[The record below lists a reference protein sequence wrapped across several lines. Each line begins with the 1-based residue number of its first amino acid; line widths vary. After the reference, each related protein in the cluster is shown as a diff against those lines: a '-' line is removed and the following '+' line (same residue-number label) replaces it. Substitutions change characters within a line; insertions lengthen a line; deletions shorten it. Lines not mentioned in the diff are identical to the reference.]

1 MAESCKLEICREII
15 RRKTMVYSRRDFGKI
30 ALAGVP
36 ALSAM
41 MSMKNM
47 GIDSTFDGVRL
58 GTITYSFNND
68 LPLVAGQDQID
79 GIIPLCQTAG
89 VGLIEL
95 MCNHAEPASDLAV
108 QQAAARAARMAAL
121 AAATAAGTAPAPGAG
136 GPGAGAPGAGA
147 AAGRGRGPSPEAM
160 KARDDLRQWR
170 LSTSM
175 SHFEGIKKKF
185 NDAGINIFAY
195 CVNGM
200 GDDFTSDEIDV
211 MFAQAKALGAST
223 ISSST
228 TVSIAQKLVPF
239 AEKHKYTIAYH
250 NHADLTDPN
259 QVCTP
264 ESIKKILAM
273 SPYFRS
279 NLDIAHYVE
288 ANLDPIPLIEE
299 IHDKITHFHIADGQK
314 NNGHEVPFG
323 QGDTPIKA
331 VVNLLKD
338 KKYPIVGMIE
348 LEYRPPAGSN
358 TALEVKKC
366 LDYVKQAMA

>member
-1 MAESCKLEICREII
+1 
-15 RRKTMVYSRRDFGKI
+15 MVYSRRDFGKI

-41 MSMKNM
+41 MSMKNL

-95 MCNHAEPASDLAV
+95 MCNHAEPASALAV

-121 AAATAAGTAPAPGAG
+121 AAAAAAGTTPPA
-136 GPGAGAPGAGA
+136 PGAGAPGAGA
-147 AAGRGRGPSPEAM
+147 GGAGRGPSPEAM

-170 LSTSM
+170 LSTPM

-185 NDAGINIFAY
+185 NNAGINIFAY

-200 GDDFTSDEIDV
+200 GDDFTSEEIDV

-228 TVSIAQKLVPF
+228 TVSIAQKLVPC

-279 NLDIAHYVE
+279 NLDIAHYVG
-288 ANLDPIPLIEE
+288 ANLDPVPFILE
-299 IHDKITHFHIADGQK
+299 IHDKITHFHIADGTK
-314 NNGHEVPFG
+314 NGGREVPFG

-331 VVNLLKD
+331 VAKLLKE

-348 LEYRPPAGSN
+348 LEYRAPEGSN

>member
-1 MAESCKLEICREII
+1 
-15 RRKTMVYSRRDFGKI
+15 MVYSRRDFGKI

-41 MSMKNM
+41 MSMKNL

-79 GIIPLCQTAG
+79 GIIPALPDGRRGPDRIDVQSRRACKRAG
-89 VGLIEL
+89 STTGRGTGSSHG
-95 MCNHAEPASDLAV
+95 CFSRSHCGWHS
-108 QQAAARAARMAAL
+108 AARARAGPPVL
-121 AAATAAGTAPAPGAG
+121 AAAAGS
-136 GPGAGAPGAGA
+136 
-147 AAGRGRGPSPEAM
+147 GPSPEAM

-170 LSTSM
+170 LSTPM

-185 NDAGINIFAY
+185 NSAGINVFAY

-239 AEKHKYTIAYH
+239 SEKHKYTIAYH
-250 NHADLTDPN
+250 NHADLSDPN

-279 NLDIAHYVE
+279 NLDIAHFVG
-288 ANLDPIPLIEE
+288 ANLDPVPFIME
-299 IHDKITHFHIADGQK
+299 IHDKITHFHIADGTK
-314 NNGHEVPFG
+314 NNGREVPFG
-323 QGDTPIKA
+323 QGDTRYQGRSKTAEGQEISHRRY
-331 VVNLLKD
+331 D
-338 KKYPIVGMIE
+338 RTRISGTCR
-348 LEYRPPAGSN
+348 LEHSLGS
-358 TALEVKKC
+358 
-366 LDYVKQAMA
+366 

>member
-1 MAESCKLEICREII
+1 
-15 RRKTMVYSRRDFGKI
+15 MVYSRRDFGKM
-30 ALAGVP
+30 ALVGVP
-36 ALSAM
+36 ALKAM
-41 MSMKNM
+41 MSMKSLR
-47 GIDSTFDGVRL
+47 IDSMIDGVRF

-79 GIIPLCQTAG
+79 GIVPLCRTAG
-89 VGLIEL
+89 VGSIEL
-95 MCNHAEPASDLAV
+95 MCNHAEPASELAV

-121 AAATAAGTAPAPGAG
+121 AAALAAGNPP
-136 GPGAGAPGAGA
+136 PAPGAGA
-147 AAGRGRGPSPEAM
+147 AGAGAGRGRGPTPEAL
-160 KARDDLRQWR
+160 KARDELRQWR
-170 LSTSM
+170 LSTPM

-185 NDAGINIFAY
+185 NDAGVSIFAY

-211 MFAQAKALGAST
+211 MFAQARALGAST

-239 AEKHKYTIAYH
+239 SEKHKYTIAYH

-279 NLDIAHYVE
+279 NLDIAHYVG
-288 ANLDPIPLIEE
+288 ANQDPIPFIVE
-299 IHDKITHFHIADGQK
+299 IHDKITHFHIADGTK
-314 NNGHEVPFG
+314 NGGREVPFG

-331 VVNLLKD
+331 VANLLKD

-348 LEYRPPAGSN
+348 LEYQPPAGSN

-366 LDYVKQAMA
+366 LTYVKQAMA

>member
-1 MAESCKLEICREII
+1 M
-15 RRKTMVYSRRDFGKI
+15 YSRRDFGKI

-41 MSMKNM
+41 MNTMSTMSLKNL
-47 GIDSTFDGVRL
+47 GIDSTVDGVRL

-95 MCNHAEPASDLAV
+95 MCNHAEPASELAV
-108 QQAAARAARMAAL
+108 QQAAARAARMVAL
-121 AAATAAGTAPAPGAG
+121 AAAAAAGNAPA
-136 GPGAGAPGAGA
+136 PGAGAPGAA
-147 AAGRGRGPSPEAM
+147 AGVGAGRGRGPSPEAL

-170 LSTSM
+170 LSTPM

-185 NDAGINIFAY
+185 NSAGINIFAY

-239 AEKHKYTIAYH
+239 SEKHKYTIAYH

-279 NLDIAHYVE
+279 NLDIAHFVG
-288 ANLDPIPLIEE
+288 ANFDPVPFILE
-299 IHDKITHFHIADGQK
+299 IHDKITHFHIADGTK
-314 NNGHEVPFG
+314 NNGREVPFG

-331 VVNLLKD
+331 VVNILKE

-348 LEYRPPAGSN
+348 LEYRPPEGSN
-358 TALEVKKC
+358 TGLEVKKC
-366 LDYVKQAMA
+366 LDYIKQAMA

>member
-1 MAESCKLEICREII
+1 ME
-15 RRKTMVYSRRDFGKI
+15 YSRRDFGKL
-30 ALAGVP
+30 ALVGVP
-36 ALSAM
+36 ALKAM

-47 GIDSTFDGVRL
+47 GINSTMDGVRF

-95 MCNHAEPASDLAV
+95 MCNHAEPASELAV

-121 AAATAAGTAPAPGAG
+121 AAAAAAGNPPPAPGAG
-136 GPGAGAPGAGA
+136 APAGAGAPGAG
-147 AAGRGRGPSPEAM
+147 RGPSPEAL

-170 LSTSM
+170 LSTPM

-200 GDDFTSDEIDV
+200 GDDFTSEEIDV

-223 ISSST
+223 MSSST

-250 NHADLTDPN
+250 NHANLTDPN
-259 QVCTP
+259 EVCTP
-264 ESIKKILAM
+264 ESIRKILAM

-279 NLDIAHYVE
+279 NLDVAHYVG
-288 ANLDPIPLIEE
+288 ANFDPIPFIIE
-299 IHDKITHFHIADGQK
+299 IHDKITHFHIADGTK
-314 NNGHEVPFG
+314 NNGREVPFG
-323 QGDTPIKA
+323 QGNTDIKA
-331 VVNLLKD
+331 IVNLMKD

-358 TALEVKKC
+358 TGLEVAKC
-366 LDYVKQAMA
+366 LAYIKQAMA

>member
-1 MAESCKLEICREII
+1 
-15 RRKTMVYSRRDFGKI
+15 
-30 ALAGVP
+30 
-36 ALSAM
+36 
-41 MSMKNM
+41 
-47 GIDSTFDGVRL
+47 
-58 GTITYSFNND
+58 
-68 LPLVAGQDQID
+68 VAGQDQID

-89 VGLIEL
+89 VGMIEL
-95 MCNHAEPASDLAV
+95 MCNHAEPASELAV
-108 QQAAARAARMAAL
+108 QQAAAREARMAAL
-121 AAATAAGTAPAPGAG
+121 AAAAAAGNAPAAPGVGAA
-136 GPGAGAPGAGA
+136 GPGVPGA
-147 AAGRGRGPSPEAM
+147 AAAGGRGRGPSPEAL

-170 LSTSM
+170 LSTPM

-211 MFAQAKALGAST
+211 MFAQARALGAST

-250 NHADLTDPN
+250 NHAVLNDPN
-259 QVCTP
+259 EVCTP
-264 ESIKKILAM
+264 ESIRKILAM

-279 NLDIAHYVE
+279 NLDIAHYVG
-288 ANLDPIPLIEE
+288 ANFDPVPFILE
-299 IHDKITHFHIADGQK
+299 IHDKITHFHIADGTK
-314 NNGHEVPFG
+314 NNGREVPFG
-323 QGDTPIKA
+323 QGDTDIKA
-331 VVNLLKD
+331 VAKLLKD

>member
-1 MAESCKLEICREII
+1 
-15 RRKTMVYSRRDFGKI
+15 MVYSRRDFGKL
-30 ALAGVP
+30 ALVGVP
-36 ALSAM
+36 ALKAM
-41 MSMKNM
+41 MSMKSLK
-47 GIDSTFDGVRL
+47 IDSVFDGVRL

-95 MCNHAEPASDLAV
+95 MCNHAEPASDFAV
-108 QQAAARAARMAAL
+108 QQAAQRAARMAAL
-121 AAATAAGTAPAPGAG
+121 AAAAAAGIAPAPSAV
-136 GPGAGAPGAGA
+136 APGTAAGA
-147 AAGRGRGPSPEAM
+147 AAGRGRGPSPEAL

-170 LSTSM
+170 LSTPM

-185 NDAGINIFAY
+185 NNTGINIFAY

-239 AEKHKYTIAYH
+239 SEKHKYTIAYH

-259 QVCTP
+259 QVCTA

-279 NLDIAHYVE
+279 NLDIAHFVG
-288 ANLDPIPLIEE
+288 ANFDPVPFILE
-299 IHDKITHFHIADGQK
+299 IHDKITHFHIADGTK
-314 NNGHEVPFG
+314 NNGREVPFG

-331 VVNLLKD
+331 VVNILKE

-348 LEYRPPAGSN
+348 LEYRPPEGSN
-358 TALEVKKC
+358 TGLEVKKC
-366 LDYVKQAMA
+366 LDYVKQAMT

>member
-1 MAESCKLEICREII
+1 MD
-15 RRKTMVYSRRDFGKI
+15 YSRRDFGKL
-30 ALAGVP
+30 ALVGVP
-36 ALSAM
+36 ALKAM
-41 MSMKNM
+41 MSMK
-47 GIDSTFDGVRL
+47 IDSVMDGVRV
-58 GTITYSFNND
+58 GTITYSYNND
-68 LPLVAGQDQID
+68 LALVAGQDQID

-95 MCNHAEPASDLAV
+95 MCNHAEPASELAV
-108 QQAAARAARMAAL
+108 QQAAARAARMAAI
-121 AAATAAGTAPAPGAG
+121 AAATAAGNPPPA
-136 GPGAGAPGAGA
+136 PGAGAPGAG
-147 AAGRGRGPSPEAM
+147 AGRGRGPSPEAL

-170 LSTSM
+170 LSTPM

-239 AEKHKYTIAYH
+239 SEKHKYTIAYH

-288 ANLDPIPLIEE
+288 ANQDPLPFIEE
-299 IHDKITHFHIADGQK
+299 NHDKITHFHIADGQK

-323 QGDTPIKA
+323 EGDTPIKA
-331 VVNLLKD
+331 VMNLLKD
-338 KKYPIVGMIE
+338 KKYHIVGMVE
-348 LEYRPPAGSN
+348 LEYRPPTGSN

-366 LDYVKQAMA
+366 LAYMKQAMA